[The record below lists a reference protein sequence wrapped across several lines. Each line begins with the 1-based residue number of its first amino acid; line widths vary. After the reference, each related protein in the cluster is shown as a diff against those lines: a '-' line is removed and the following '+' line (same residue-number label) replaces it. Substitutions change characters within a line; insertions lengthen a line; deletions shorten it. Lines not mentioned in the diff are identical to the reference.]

1 MRVLREELTVAANV
15 HSRLLLLRKHLSLSS
30 SHAYGG
36 TLVLCP
42 IDDFDS
48 RTRLMSEERAKGDL
62 ADMEL
67 GNAASEDSTAFW
79 KLWKEHERYLYR
91 ICLHQLGGVEEEAEE
106 ALSVLMVKL
115 LDLLPRY
122 EDRIQNLRAWLARIT
137 YNLCIDIR
145 REIQRTRSLES
156 IDELAASDSGVF
168 LSSAESPEEAALR
181 AESRRYISHAIED
194 LSLKLRVPFLL
205 HHLYDLPY
213 NEIATRLE
221 ITPENARKR
230 GQLARVALQESLE
243 KYVRGRAKPSPKSD
257 KIDFESYLQ
266 PFESAGPVRQ
276 TAVRLVNVFV
286 TPEVERSFCL
296 HLDHKPLKLHPK
308 IEKVMRYTLSH
319 PGGWKKRLE
328 LAQLL
333 YEAGEWRGAIQ
344 QYQRVLERQ
353 PRLLKAYFDLGHVL
367 NLMDNKSASIA
378 TYERALEIAGEPATR
393 HHLRGLIELQRGN
406 YRAAIAEFEDATQI
420 QPDQVGYWHSLAMAH
435 VLRDSPLEALG
446 SFKESLKID
455 PGDEKALTYLPE
467 LLRDLGRVGEAERYI
482 DESLR
487 RRSENV
493 LSIKSL
499 ADYRSQRRL
508 VFANEGRKTLG
519 LIKDA
524 LRIAGKSPEVQE
536 SLALFHLCRGAW
548 DEGVAVLRIF
558 ANQHK
563 LSPAAWYY
571 YAKSLLQTG
580 DYLTAADAIRQAQCL
595 DPGSWKINLLACEI
609 FSYMGPTRELR
620 ALLED
625 LLQRFPERWSAW
637 AKAGWAWMAGL
648 NEPDRA
654 CEISA
659 HGPRLQPQL
668 PDSWFQHSTVLGRA
682 GLFKEAILAA
692 EIGWRWL
699 PNDDDGSQSV
709 PAAFRLAEMCMLINA
724 AGQAEPWMEQASQR
738 LAGLIALRPAEGC
751 FWLGKLLEL
760 AGDTQGA
767 TGAFT
772 RSLKHSLFYPDR
784 SEAENALARL
794 TTPLSKRA
802 GAFPVG

>member
-1 MRVLREELTVAANV
+1 
-15 HSRLLLLRKHLSLSS
+15 
-30 SHAYGG
+30 
-36 TLVLCP
+36 
-42 IDDFDS
+42 
-48 RTRLMSEERAKGDL
+48 MSEERAKGDL
-62 ADMEL
+62 ADTEL
-67 GNAASEDSTAFW
+67 GNAAGEDSTAFW

-181 AESRRYISHAIED
+181 LESRRYISHAIEA

-213 NEIATRLE
+213 NEIAARLE

-230 GQLARVALQESLE
+230 AQLARVALQESLE
-243 KYVRGRAKPSPKSD
+243 KYLSGRARLSPKSVQ
-257 KIDFESYLQ
+257 IDFESCLQ
-266 PFESAGPVRQ
+266 PFWSAGPSGPVRQ

-296 HLDHKPLKLHPK
+296 HLDHKPLKLYPK
-308 IEKVMRYTLSH
+308 IEKVMRYTLNH

-353 PRLLKAYFDLGHVL
+353 PRLLKAYFDLGNVL
-367 NLMDNKSASIA
+367 NLMDNKPASIA
-378 TYERALEIAGEPATR
+378 TYERALQIAGEPATR
-393 HHLRGLIELQRGN
+393 HHLKGLIELQRGN
-406 YRAAIAEFEDATQI
+406 YRTAVTEFQKATQI
-420 QPDQVGYWHSLAMAH
+420 RPDQVGYWHSLAMAH

-467 LLRDLGRVGEAERYI
+467 LLRGLGRVSEAERYI

-487 RRSENV
+487 LRSQNV
-493 LSIKSL
+493 LTIKSL
-499 ADYRSQRRL
+499 ADDRSQRRL
-508 VFANEGRKTLG
+508 VFANQGRKTIG

-536 SLALFHLCRGAW
+536 SLALFHLCRGEW

-558 ANQHK
+558 ANQHR

-580 DYLTAADAIRQAQCL
+580 DCLTAGEAIRHGQYL
-595 DPGSWKINLLACEI
+595 DPDSWKINLLACEI
-609 FSYMGPTRELR
+609 LSCLGPTPELR
-620 ALLED
+620 ALLEN

-637 AKAGWAWMAGL
+637 AKAGWAWMVGL
-648 NEPDRA
+648 NDPDRSCA
-654 CEISA
+654 ISA

-668 PDSWFQHSTVLGRA
+668 PNSWFQHSKVLGLA
-682 GLFKEAILAA
+682 GRYEEAIIAA

-699 PNDDDGSQSV
+699 PRDEDGSQSV
-709 PAAFRLAEMCMLINA
+709 PAAFWLAKNCMLINA
-724 AGQAEPWMEQASQR
+724 AGRAEPWINQASQR
-738 LAGLIALRPAEGC
+738 LAGLIALSPAEGS
-751 FWLGKLLEL
+751 FWQGKLLEL
-760 AGDTQGA
+760 SGDKRGA
-767 TGAFT
+767 AAAFT
-772 RSLKHSLFYPDR
+772 TSVKHNLFYPDR
-784 SEAENALARL
+784 TEAENALAHL